1 MVRGTRAGLVSIVIT
16 NAITLKKSAIVLT
29 LLLSMASSG
38 AEVLGASI
46 APPVSR
52 SASPSAEK
60 ENGLSP
66 TARDIAEQLGII
78 PLLIKV
84 EQYGAVPDLDVKG
97 EIDRIKLRQIL
108 TVKVAVATLQV
119 RDATARIERELA
131 YINRL
136 RGVLEDRR
144 DKAIKLNSIENVV
157 ASGGIS
163 EIGNSRSFAAN
174 QIPNNVLQ
182 LVAGGATIG
191 LGSWALKQQSGGA
204 HRMSAKPNMLAEVF
218 NIQTDSDSKY
228 PDFVWTYLNRAP
240 VGATK
245 TRLQTM
251 MERWQQFKVIPRNIN
266 TPEGRHRVAVLTNT
280 IPNGKA
286 NIDVFDDRSDMLVDL
301 RSEIFQID
309 RDLLDL
315 MTCLQ
320 DAYQ

>member
-1 MVRGTRAGLVSIVIT
+1 MFTI
-16 NAITLKKSAIVLT
+16 AIALKKSLVLSA
-29 LLLSMASSG
+29 LLALFCTEAL
-38 AEVLGASI
+38 AASI
-46 APPVSR
+46 PPPVSR
-52 SASPSAEK
+52 ATAGSSER

-78 PLLIKV
+78 PLLLKV
-84 EQYGAVPDLDVKG
+84 EQYGAMAELDTKG
-97 EIDRIKLRQIL
+97 EIDRLKLKQTL
-108 TVKVAVATLQV
+108 SMKVAVATLQV

-136 RGVLEDRR
+136 SGVLEDRR

-174 QIPNNVLQ
+174 QVTNNVLQ

-204 HRMSAKPNMLAEVF
+204 HRLPAKPNMLAEVF
-218 NIQTDSDSKY
+218 NIQTDADSKY

-240 VGATK
+240 VGGTK
-245 TRLQTM
+245 TRLQAM
-251 MERWQQFKVIPRNIN
+251 LERWQQFKVIPRNIN
-266 TPEGRHRVAVLTNT
+266 TPEGRRRVAVLTNT

-286 NIDVFDDRSDMLVDL
+286 NIEVFADRSDMLVDL

-320 DAYQ
+320 EAYQ

>member
-1 MVRGTRAGLVSIVIT
+1 MIST
-16 NAITLKKSAIVLT
+16 NRTKKSAILLT
-29 LLLSMASSG
+29 LLLALPGNG
-38 AEVLGASI
+38 AFAASI

-52 SASPSAEK
+52 VTDTAVEK
-60 ENGLSP
+60 QNGLTPS
-66 TARDIAEQLGII
+66 ARDIAEQLGII
-78 PLLIKV
+78 PLLVKI
-84 EQYGAVPDLDVKG
+84 EGYGVGTELDTRG
-97 EIDRIKLRQIL
+97 EIDRLKLKQTL
-108 TVKVAVATLQV
+108 TMKVAVATLQV

-136 RGVLEDRR
+136 SGVLEDRR

-204 HRMSAKPNMLAEVF
+204 HRMPAKPNMLAEVF
-218 NIQTDSDSKY
+218 NIPTDADSKY
-228 PDFVWTYLNRAP
+228 PEFVWSYLNRPP
-240 VGATK
+240 VGASK
-245 TRLQTM
+245 TRIQSLM
-251 MERWQQFKVIPRNIN
+251 DRWQQFKVIPRNIN
-266 TPEGRHRVAVLTNT
+266 TPEGRRRIAVLTNT
-280 IPNGKA
+280 VPNGKA
-286 NIDVFDDRSDMLVDL
+286 NISVFDDRSDMLVDL

-315 MTCLQ
+315 MTCVQ
-320 DAYQ
+320 EGFQ

>member
-1 MVRGTRAGLVSIVIT
+1 MIT
-16 NAITLKKSAIVLT
+16 NAIALKKSAILWT
-29 LLLSMASSG
+29 LLLLIPSSG
-38 AEVLGASI
+38 VAALAATV

-52 SASPSAEK
+52 ATAAPAEK

-78 PLLIKV
+78 PLLLKV
-84 EQYGAVPDLDVKG
+84 EQYGAMSDLDTKG
-97 EIDRIKLRQIL
+97 EIDRLKLKQTL
-108 TVKVAVATLQV
+108 SMKVAVATLQV

-136 RGVLEDRR
+136 SGLLEDRR

-174 QIPNNVLQ
+174 QVPNNVLQ
-182 LVAGGATIG
+182 LVAGAATIG

-204 HRMSAKPNMLAEVF
+204 HRMPAKPNMLAEIF
-218 NIQTDSDSKY
+218 NIPTDADSKY
-228 PDFVWTYLNRAP
+228 PEFVWTYLNRAP

-245 TRLQTM
+245 TRLQAM
-251 MERWQQFKVIPRNIN
+251 MERWQQFKVIPRNLN
-266 TPEGRHRVAVLTNT
+266 TPEGRQRVAILTNT
-280 IPNGKA
+280 VPNGKA
-286 NIDVFDDRSDMLVDL
+286 NIGIFDDRSDMLVDL

-315 MTCLQ
+315 MNCLQ
-320 DAYQ
+320 EAYQ